1 MMFTSFDDFSFLKIL
16 SFLKAH
22 ESEFLSGQDMSDI
35 LKISRVAVWKD
46 IKKIRSLGYKIESKQ
61 NLGYRLIDSSEL
73 LLPWEITQNLNTK
86 FLGKRVYYFDS
97 TDSTQNFA
105 MEIASNDKENG
116 TVIISKKQTVGRGR
130 MKRKWKSPTGGI
142 WMSIIIHPK
151 FDVSYTTLVPIATSL
166 ALCMAIEK
174 ILKIKPELKWP
185 NDVTLKG
192 KKVAGVLVDTSII
205 SNEIENV
212 VLGIGINF
220 KIKPHELASTIK
232 KTPNFYGVTTLVKK
246 NEKALPLVQ
255 QFLYEL
261 ENVFQLINSRRIKKI
276 KSEWTKRSSTIGR
289 NVSIITS
296 EGNVNGKAVKID
308 SDGALI
314 ISKGKKAEKI
324 LVGDIIRMI
333 NRYILITFF

>member
-105 MEIASNDKENG
+105 MKIASNDKENG
-116 TVIISKKQTVGRGR
+116 TVIISKKQTMGRGR

-205 SNEIENV
+205 SNEIENM

-232 KTPNFYGVTTLVKK
+232 KTPNFYGVATLVKK

-289 NVSIITS
+289 NVSIITG

-324 LVGDIIRMI
+324 LVGDIT
-333 NRYILITFF
+333 YDQ

>member
-116 TVIISKKQTVGRGR
+116 TVVISKKQTGGRGR

-261 ENVFQLINSRRIKKI
+261 ENVFQLINSGRIKKI

-324 LVGDIIRMI
+324 LVGDIT
-333 NRYILITFF
+333 YDQ

>member
-22 ESEFLSGQDMSDI
+22 KSEFLSGQDMSDI
-35 LKISRVAVWKD
+35 LKISRVTVWKD
-46 IKKIRSLGYKIESKQ
+46 IKKIRSLGYKIESRQ

-73 LLPWEITQNLNTK
+73 LLPWEITQNLNTE

-105 MEIASNDKENG
+105 MEIASNDNENG
-116 TVIISKKQTVGRGR
+116 TVIISKKQTRGRGR

-151 FDVSYTTLVPIATSL
+151 FDIYYTTLVPIATSL

-205 SNEIENV
+205 SNEIENM

-232 KTPNFYGVTTLVKK
+232 KTPNFYGVATLVKK
-246 NEKALPLVQ
+246 NEKALLLVQ

-289 NVSIITS
+289 NVSIITG

-314 ISKGKKAEKI
+314 ISKDKKAERI
-324 LVGDIIRMI
+324 LVGDI
-333 NRYILITFF
+333 TQ

>member
-97 TDSTQNFA
+97 IDSTQNFA

-232 KTPNFYGVTTLVKK
+232 KTPNFYGVATLVKK

-289 NVSIITS
+289 NVSIITG

-324 LVGDIIRMI
+324 LVGDIT
-333 NRYILITFF
+333 YDQ

>member
-116 TVIISKKQTVGRGR
+116 TVIISKKQTMGRGR

-232 KTPNFYGVTTLVKK
+232 KTPNFYGVATLVKK

-289 NVSIITS
+289 NVSIITG

-324 LVGDIIRMI
+324 LVGDIT
-333 NRYILITFF
+333 YDQ

>member
-97 TDSTQNFA
+97 IDSTQNFA

-232 KTPNFYGVTTLVKK
+232 KTPNFYGVATLVKK
-246 NEKALPLVQ
+246 NERALPLVQ

-289 NVSIITS
+289 NVSIITG

-324 LVGDIIRMI
+324 LVGDIT
-333 NRYILITFF
+333 YDQ